1 MVSKMTTQKG
11 REKPELA
18 VQDFVN
24 FLNQRKLEEAYWL
37 LTSPE
42 RAAVPLTEWRS
53 ESWKSSDDELS
64 GTVTRTRISRPKY
77 MSPRETEAIVE
88 VALELSGVRTEL
100 VTSYTTRLEADGWHV
115 YLGLDRP
122 TGTWQGIPSLGF

>member
-1 MVSKMTTQKG
+1 MTTHKG

-24 FLNQRKLEEAYWL
+24 FLNERKLEEAYWL

-42 RAAVPLTEWRS
+42 RAAVPLIQWRG
-53 ESWKSSDDELS
+53 ESWNSPDDELA
-64 GTVTRTRISRPKY
+64 GRVTKTKITLAKY
-77 MSPRETEAIVE
+77 AGPRKTEAIVE
-88 VALELSGVRTEL
+88 VTLDLSGNLAEVETH
-100 VTSYTTRLEADGWHV
+100 YTTRLEADGWHV

-122 TGTWQGIPSLGF
+122 TGTWQGVPSLGF